1 MNRIGTDIIEIS
13 RIEKNLE
20 NPAFLKKV
28 YSPKELA
35 HYPSHWR
42 SENMAARFCAKE
54 ALIKVFGEKVPF
66 HEISILNDEYGRPF
80 YVLEGKAEEVRCRL
94 NIDSIDLSLSHC
106 KEYAIAFAIG
116 QYSDERK
123 V

>member
-13 RIEKNLE
+13 RIEKNLN

-28 YSPKELA
+28 FSSKELKY
-35 HYPSHWR
+35 YPSHWR

-54 ALIKVFGEKVPF
+54 ALIKVFGKRVPF
-66 HEISILNDEYGRPF
+66 CEISILNDESGRP
-80 YVLEGKAEEVRCRL
+80 YYELEGTAEATRLEL